1 MGTVC
6 WEDGWGA
13 PSLGTSALSVD
24 KRSDIAVGTRKG
36 SRCMKTLHEMT
47 DCSNGAQ
54 QYRQHRTREM
64 WADFTPATSA
74 RMTFL
79 PWRSTRS
86 LEEAGEGG
94 TEPYHSLA
102 LPNSLRTTITQA
114 SDDSIF

>member
-24 KRSDIAVGTRKG
+24 KCSDVAVGTRKG
-36 SRCMKTLHEMT
+36 SRCRKTFHEMT

-54 QYRQHRTREM
+54 RSSQQSTREM

-74 RMTFL
+74 GMTFL
-79 PWRSTRS
+79 PPRS
-86 LEEAGEGG
+86 LEEAGESD
-94 TEPYHSLA
+94 TETYHPLA
-102 LPNSLRTTITQA
+102 LPSSLRTTITQG